1 MRDKNRQNGVAMDE
15 ITIRAA
21 RLEDAGPIA
30 RLDVETWQATY
41 AGILATP
48 YLVGLSPERRA
59 IGWANVIRREPLPL
73 KNLTAL
79 SVNRT
84 AMGQSAAAVIRAI

>member
-21 RLEDAGPIA
+21 RLEDAGPIS

-48 YLVGLSPERRA
+48 YLAELSPE
-59 IGWANVIRREPLPL
+59 
-73 KNLTAL
+73 
-79 SVNRT
+79 
-84 AMGQSAAAVIRAI
+84 M